1 MDRLTF
7 VLFWGESEHHDLHH
21 EKLNDNYAAT
31 FTIWDSIFKTKLND
45 K

>member
-21 EKLNDNYAAT
+21 EKLI
-31 FTIWDSIFKTKLND
+31 TIMLLHVLFGIVFLKTKLND